1 MARRR
6 WLQFSIRTVLLATAA
21 VGIGLAAFNGKAARQ
36 RQAVEAILPHGGR
49 VTYDWQDAAG
59 WEDNDPLR
67 PNRGVTSRTV
77 DLSLARRTPRT
88 RFHRRYRDAPVATDF
103 PAAAELGVPQWLRDW
118 LGPHSFHDIV
128 AVDLFGAE
136 DAAQVLPWLDDLP
149 GLKRLE
155 LGGTGLTDADL
166 AALPRLHRLEKLD
179 GFAFSD
185 ASLVVLKNLP
195 MLRELDLRGYA
206 VSDEGLQ
213 HLAGLTYLET
223 LKLDDVSLTDAGL
236 EHLAGLR
243 SLRELS
249 LRDSRITE
257 NGLASLGRLGNLQ
270 RLDLGETAVTGAYFH
285 LLAPLPLEELSLDR
299 TEISDDVLR
308 HLAGMTTL
316 RKLNLNYTRVTDAG
330 LVHLRELKNLKWLHL
345 GGTKVTRE
353 GVERLDAALPGYPIV
368 R

>member
-6 WLQFSIRTVLLATAA
+6 WLQFSIRTVLLVTAA

-36 RQAVEAILPHGGR
+36 RQAVEAIRPHGGR

-59 WEDNDPLR
+59 WEDGSGLGGGDWGLMKP
-67 PNRGVTSRTV
+67 VTAVQASRKQ
-77 DLSLARRTPRT
+77 SSAYEI
-88 RFHRRYRDAPVATDF
+88 RFCRIPTEADF
-103 PAAAELGVPQWLRDW
+103 PAATELGVPQWLRDW
-118 LGPHSFHDIV
+118 LGPHYFHDIV
-128 AVDLFGAE
+128 AVDLFGAD
-136 DAAQVLPWLDDLP
+136 DAVKVLPWLDDLP
-149 GLKRLE
+149 GLKRLD
-155 LGGTGLTDADL
+155 LGTGLTEADL
-166 AALPRLHRLEKLD
+166 AALPRLHRLERLE

-185 ASLVVLKNLP
+185 ASLVYVKNLP
-195 MLRELDLRGYA
+195 MLRELDLRRHA

-213 HLAGLTYLET
+213 HLAGLTCLES
-223 LKLDDVSLTDAGL
+223 LELADVPLTDAGL
-236 EHLAGLR
+236 AHLAGLR

-316 RKLNLNYTRVTDAG
+316 RKLNLNYTSISDAG
-330 LVHLRELKNLKWLHL
+330 LVHLRNLKNLKWLHL